1 MTDGGGLRRK
11 DLPIRNISRARAFED
26 VLDQLDGAIATG
38 HLAVGDRL
46 PPERDLAEEFGVS
59 RTSVREAIR
68 TLEALGILEVR
79 RGSDY
84 GATIVPEPGSAL
96 SRLLRLHLGV
106 QHVSVR
112 DLIGFRIGLESWAA
126 AQFALRRD
134 SLILA
139 ELDGVVEQ
147 MSEAAQA
154 EFSAVDTSFHALLMR
169 GSENGVAVIVHQ
181 GAQGAIS
188 RTLADALMEVEDWPR
203 ERAQLIR
210 EHRGIAA
217 AVRRGD
223 PGAATTRVERSLR
236 RFWDDYLDRTFPAP

>member
-1 MTDGGGLRRK
+1 MPDSGLRRK
-11 DLPIRNISRARAFED
+11 KLPIRNISRARAFEE

-38 HLAVGDRL
+38 HLEVGDRL

-79 RGSDY
+79 RGSDN
-84 GATIVPEPGSAL
+84 GATIVPEPGNAL

-106 QHVSVR
+106 RHVSVR
-112 DLIGFRIGLESWAA
+112 DLIGFRVGLEGWAA

-134 SLILA
+134 RSILA
-139 ELDGVVEQ
+139 ELEGVVEQ
-147 MSEAAQA
+147 MSGVPQAQ
-154 EFSAVDTSFHALLMR
+154 FSTVDTTFHSLLMQ

-188 RTLADALMEVEDWPR
+188 RTLSDALMDVEDWPR
-203 ERAQLIR
+203 EQAQLIE

-217 AVRRGD
+217 AVRQGNGD
-223 PGAATTRVERSLR
+223 AATARVERSLR
-236 RFWDDYLDRTFPAP
+236 RFWDDDLGRTLPTS